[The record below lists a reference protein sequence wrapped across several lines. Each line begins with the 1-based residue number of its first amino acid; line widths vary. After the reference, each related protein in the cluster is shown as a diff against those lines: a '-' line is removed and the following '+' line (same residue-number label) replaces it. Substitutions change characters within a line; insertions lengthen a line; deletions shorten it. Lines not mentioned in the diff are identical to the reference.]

1 MRTPIVFGNWKMNTL
16 PDEGIA
22 LVKELAEKLGGLEG
36 IEYGVCPPATH
47 LADIVRAAGGT
58 AVQVGAQ
65 NMHYEPKGAFTGEIS
80 AQMVL
85 ATGAKW
91 VILGHSER
99 RHVFGEQDGLI
110 HSKLCTALAAGL
122 KPILCIGEKLDER
135 EAGKTTEVVG
145 GQLSGGYGDL
155 SAAQVGATVIAYEPV
170 WAIGTG
176 VTATPEQAQ
185 EVHAFI
191 RGWLKEKYG
200 EEIAAS
206 VRIQYGGSVK
216 PSNVAELIACPD
228 IDGALVGGASLK
240 ADDFAGIITGALEH
254 GGANQVEE

>member
-1 MRTPIVFGNWKMNTL
+1 MNTL
-16 PDEGIA
+16 PSEGMA
-22 LVKELAEKLGGLEG
+22 LVKDLAEKLGALEG

-47 LADIVRAAGGT
+47 LADIVRTAEGT
-58 AVQVGAQ
+58 GVQVGAQ
-65 NMHYEPKGAFTGEIS
+65 NMYHEPKGAFTGEIS

-85 ATGAKW
+85 ATGAEW

-99 RHVFGEQDGLI
+99 RHVFGEQDDLI
-110 HSKLCTALAAGL
+110 HSKLCTALEAGL
-122 KPILCIGEKLDER
+122 KPILCIGEKLEER
-135 EAGKTTEVVG
+135 EADRTTDVVG
-145 GQLSGGYGDL
+145 HQLAHGFGDL
-155 SAAQVGATVIAYEPV
+155 TADEAQKTVIAYEPV

-176 VTATPEQAQ
+176 KTATPKQAQ
-185 EVHAFI
+185 EAHAFI

-200 EEIAAS
+200 DETAAS

-240 ADDFAGIITGALEH
+240 ADVFAALIKGALEH
-254 GGANQVEE
+254 GGAS